1 MLVLGIRFICTIE
14 VDEKVVPTAKRQD
27 FLKSISDLQGEDWS
41 LFPIKKSGI
50 FKFLENSECKSN
62 PLVTNVIN
70 EVWTDI
76 VRNKYGII
84 GEKLIDC
91 QNK

>member
-1 MLVLGIRFICTIE
+1 M
-14 VDEKVVPTAKRQD
+14 
-27 FLKSISDLQGEDWS
+27 KSISDLKGEDWS

-50 FKFLENSECKSN
+50 FKFLEICESN
-62 PLVTNVIN
+62 TNLLVTNAIN
-70 EVWTDI
+70 KAWTAM

>member
-14 VDEKVVPTAKRQD
+14 VDEKVVSTAKRQD
-27 FLKSISDLQGEDWS
+27 FLKSNSDLKGEDWS

-50 FKFLENSECKSN
+50 FKFLENCEYKSN
-62 PLVTNVIN
+62 QLVTNVIN
-70 EVWTDI
+70 EAWTDM
-76 VRNKYGII
+76 VRYKYGII

>member
-1 MLVLGIRFICTIE
+1 MEPI
-14 VDEKVVPTAKRQD
+14 
-27 FLKSISDLQGEDWS
+27 
-41 LFPIKKSGI
+41 PIKKRGI
-50 FKFLENSECKSN
+50 SKFLENCESKSN
-62 PLVTNVIN
+62 SLVTNVIN
-70 EVWTDI
+70 KAWTDM

>member
-1 MLVLGIRFICTIE
+1 M
-14 VDEKVVPTAKRQD
+14 
-27 FLKSISDLQGEDWS
+27 KSISDLKGEDWS

-50 FKFLENSECKSN
+50 FKFLENGECKSN

-70 EVWTDI
+70 KAWTAM